1 MRHFA
6 FIALTISMFMN
17 LCACNHHDDKR
28 PITFSELPHSS
39 QTFVETYFSDKQ
51 VSAIFRESH
60 GENEYEVLFS
70 DGAQIEFTSKGDW
83 DEVKDRDEDGVPT
96 GFLPTAMANYVAT
109 NFPGV
114 NIIEVNKERSKFEVE
129 LRNGIELVF
138 DQNGKFLHYDD

>member
-28 PITFSELPHSS
+28 PITFNELPQNS
-39 QTFVETYFSDKQ
+39 QTFVKTYFPDKQ
-51 VSAIFRESH
+51 VSAIFKEIH
-60 GENEYEVLFS
+60 GKNEYEVIFS
-70 DGAQIEFTSKGDW
+70 DGAQIDFNSKGDW
-83 DEVKDRDEDGVPT
+83 DEVKDRDADGTPT
-96 GFLPTAMANYVAT
+96 GFMPKEIVSYVTA
-109 NFPGV
+109 NFPGI
-114 NIIEVNKERSKFEVE
+114 NIVKINKERSKFEVE